1 MAQIRPFCAV
11 RPDSVLASRIAALP
25 YDVYDRSQALA
36 EVTRE
41 PLSFLHIDRPE
52 TWFDNSVDMYAPQ
65 VYEKAGQ
72 ALKEWISDGY
82 FIRDSRPC
90 YYIYEQVMDGRAQT
104 GIVACASVNDYVNN
118 VIKKHENT
126 REAKE
131 QDRIRHI
138 SACQAQTGPIFLA
151 YRHDPSIN
159 EIMAKAMAKP
169 PVYNFITPDNVSQ
182 RVWIIDDAGDIQNIS
197 QAFANIPDIY
207 IADGHHRAASAVKV
221 SLMRRKAM
229 GLLPDQCCGDES
241 DYFLSVLFPDDQLKI
256 MAYNRVVKDLNG
268 LGADEFLRRVEQK
281 FSILSLPGR
290 PTGDFPE
297 TKGTFG
303 MYLNEKW
310 HLLSPKFEIS
320 GDNAVDGLDVSVL
333 QDSLLGPVL
342 GIHDPRLDERI
353 DFIGGIHGLEG
364 LEAYCRQK
372 KWAVAFAMYPTSI
385 EELFDVADQHLLMPP
400 KSTWFEPKLR
410 SGLFIHEI

>member
-1 MAQIRPFCAV
+1 
-11 RPDSVLASRIAALP
+11 
-25 YDVYDRSQALA
+25 
-36 EVTRE
+36 
-41 PLSFLHIDRPE
+41 
-52 TWFDNSVDMYAPQ
+52 MYAPQ

-159 EIMAKAMAKP
+159 EIMAKAMAKS
-169 PVYNFITPDNVSQ
+169 PVYDFITPDNVSQ

-197 QAFANIPDIY
+197 QAFANIPNIY

-229 GLLPDQCCGDES
+229 GLLWLDSAAAIES

-256 MAYNRVVKDLNG
+256 MAYNRVVKDLTA
-268 LGADEFLRRVEQK
+268 LGQMNF
-281 FSILSLPGR
+281 
-290 PTGDFPE
+290 
-297 TKGTFG
+297 
-303 MYLNEKW
+303 
-310 HLLSPKFEIS
+310 
-320 GDNAVDGLDVSVL
+320 
-333 QDSLLGPVL
+333 
-342 GIHDPRLDERI
+342 
-353 DFIGGIHGLEG
+353 
-364 LEAYCRQK
+364 
-372 KWAVAFAMYPTSI
+372 
-385 EELFDVADQHLLMPP
+385 
-400 KSTWFEPKLR
+400 
-410 SGLFIHEI
+410 